1 VDKQYMKADI
11 NIKHRSIQNLLLS
24 VCCILISL
32 VSYGQVS
39 SSIDSTAI
47 KIGAELFYK
56 IQVKADTTAL
66 VVFSEEQT
74 FQPLEMINSYA
85 IDTTKKEGYYQ
96 LTKTYGLTQFDSG
109 VYTIPKQK
117 IIIGDNVFFTDSL
130 QVQVNT
136 VVVDTTKQKLFDIKP
151 LVQVEKK
158 RSGVWNVLGIILLIS
173 LLISGL
179 LYWFIWR
186 KKPLTEAEKIAAL
199 PPYERAKRALEK
211 LDEERYF
218 ENEEIKTY
226 YSDLTLIL
234 RQYLDEKVYE
244 QSLESTTDELVSRLQ
259 ILEAANQITLSKDTI
274 RNIETILKRADLVKF
289 AKSKPDFQ
297 LAKLDKSTI
306 ELEIDHVKDGLP
318 EPTEEE
324 LLKDLEY
331 REALA
336 RQQKRKRIK
345 QIAAIVLGVLLITIT
360 GFVIRSGFTEVK
372 DTVLRNPS
380 KILLEKTPWV
390 TSEYGAPGIT
400 ISTPEV
406 LERQNIE
413 LPEEMKGKVQMITF
427 TFAGINTPIDVV
439 VNSSKFATKP
449 DESGKEKEV
458 PIDLLKVAEGVLDT
472 FEKNGTKNITTRNEQ
487 FITPN
492 GQEGV
497 KSFGTAEFLIEEKLV
512 KGEYIILGF
521 STPNL
526 LQQVILTWKEN
537 DIYADQMIER
547 ILNSIELIKLTQ
559 DEK

>member
-1 VDKQYMKADI
+1 MKTERTI
-11 NIKHRSIQNLLLS
+11 TQRSTQNILLS
-24 VCCILISL
+24 LFCVLISL
-32 VSYGQVS
+32 IGYSQVT

-56 IQVKADTTAL
+56 IHVKTDSTTL

-74 FQPLEMINSYA
+74 FQPLEMINSYS

-117 IIIGDNVFFTDSL
+117 IRVGENIFFTDSL
-130 QVQVNT
+130 QVQVNP
-136 VVVDTTKQKLFDIKP
+136 VVVDTSKQKLFDIKP
-151 LVQVEKK
+151 LIEVDKK
-158 RSGVWNVLGIILLIS
+158 PSKIWRTLGFILLALLGI
-173 LLISGL
+173 GGV

-186 KKPLTEAEKIAAL
+186 KKPMSEAEKIAAL
-199 PPYERAKRALEK
+199 KPYERAKLALEK

-244 QSLESTTDELVSRLQ
+244 QSLESTTDELIFRLKT
-259 ILEAANQITLSKDTI
+259 LEAANQIKLSKETI
-274 RNIETILKRADLVKF
+274 QNIETILKRADLVKF
-289 AKSKPDFQ
+289 AKSKPDYQ
-297 LAKLDKSTI
+297 LAKLDKNTI
-306 ELEIDHVKDGLP
+306 DLEIDHVKEGLP

-324 LLKDLEY
+324 LLQDLAY

-336 RQQKRKRIK
+336 RKQKRKKIK
-345 QIAAIVLGVLLITIT
+345 QITAAILGVFLITMI
-360 GFVIRSGFTEVK
+360 GLVIRSGFTEVK

-380 KILLEKTPWV
+380 KLLLEKTPWV

-406 LERQNIE
+406 LQRQIVE
-413 LPEEMKGKVQMITF
+413 LPEEMKGKVQTV
-427 TFAGINTPIDVV
+427 TFAYAGTDTPIDVV
-439 VNSSKFATKP
+439 INSSKYAAET
-449 DESGKEKEV
+449 DEEGKQKDV
-458 PIDLLKVAEGVLDT
+458 PIDLLKVAEGVLDR
-472 FEKNGTKNITTRNEQ
+472 FEENGTKNIIIRNEQ

-492 GQEGV
+492 GQEGI
-497 KSFGTAEFLIEEKLV
+497 KTFGTAEFLVEDKLV
-512 KGEYIILGF
+512 KGAYILLGF

-526 LQQVILTWKEN
+526 LQQVILTWKEE
-537 DIYADQMIER
+537 DVYADQIVER
-547 ILNSIELIKLTQ
+547 ILNSIELIKLTK
-559 DEK
+559 DDK

>member
-1 VDKQYMKADI
+1 MKTERTIKQRSTQ
-11 NIKHRSIQNLLLS
+11 NILLS
-24 VCCILISL
+24 LFCVLISL
-32 VSYGQVS
+32 IGYSQVT

-56 IQVKADTTAL
+56 IHVKTDSTTL

-74 FQPLEMINSYA
+74 FQPLEMINSYS

-117 IIIGDNVFFTDSL
+117 IRIGDNIFFTDSL
-130 QVQVNT
+130 QVQVNP
-136 VVVDTTKQKLFDIKP
+136 VVVDTSKQKLFDIKP
-151 LVQVEKK
+151 LIEVDKK
-158 RSGVWNVLGIILLIS
+158 PSKIWRTLGFILLALLGI
-173 LLISGL
+173 GGV

-186 KKPLTEAEKIAAL
+186 KKPMSEAEKIAAL
-199 PPYERAKRALEK
+199 KPYERAKLALEK

-244 QSLESTTDELVSRLQ
+244 QSLESTTDELIFRLKT
-259 ILEAANQITLSKDTI
+259 LEAANQIKLSKETI
-274 RNIETILKRADLVKF
+274 QNIETILKRADLVKF
-289 AKSKPDFQ
+289 AKSKPDYQ
-297 LAKLDKSTI
+297 LAKLDKNTI
-306 ELEIDHVKDGLP
+306 DLEIDHVKEGLP

-324 LLKDLEY
+324 LLQDLAY

-336 RQQKRKRIK
+336 RKQKRKKIK
-345 QIAAIVLGVLLITIT
+345 QITAAILGVFLITMI
-360 GFVIRSGFTEVK
+360 GLVIRSGFTEVK

-380 KILLEKTPWV
+380 KLLLEKTPWV

-406 LERQNIE
+406 LQRQIVE
-413 LPEEMKGKVQMITF
+413 LPEEMKGKVQTV
-427 TFAGINTPIDVV
+427 TFAYAGTDTPIDVV
-439 VNSSKFATKP
+439 INSSKYAAET
-449 DESGKEKEV
+449 DEEGKQKDV
-458 PIDLLKVAEGVLDT
+458 PIDLLKVAEGVLDR
-472 FEKNGTKNITTRNEQ
+472 FEENGTKNIITRNEQ

-492 GQEGV
+492 GQEGI
-497 KSFGTAEFLIEEKLV
+497 KTFGTAEFLVEDKPV
-512 KGEYIILGF
+512 KGAYILLGF

-526 LQQVILTWKEN
+526 LQQVILTWKEE
-537 DIYADQMIER
+537 DVYADQIVER
-547 ILNSIELIKLTQ
+547 ILNSIELIKLTK
-559 DEK
+559 DDK

>member
-1 VDKQYMKADI
+1 MKTERTIKQRSTQ
-11 NIKHRSIQNLLLS
+11 NILLS
-24 VCCILISL
+24 LFCVLISL
-32 VSYGQVS
+32 IGYSQVT

-56 IQVKADTTAL
+56 IHVKTDSTTL

-74 FQPLEMINSYA
+74 FQPLEMINSYS

-117 IIIGDNVFFTDSL
+117 IRVGENIFFTDSL
-130 QVQVNT
+130 QVQVNP
-136 VVVDTTKQKLFDIKP
+136 VVVDTSKQKLFDIKP
-151 LVQVEKK
+151 LIEVDKNPSK
-158 RSGVWNVLGIILLIS
+158 IWRTLGFILLALLGI
-173 LLISGL
+173 GGV

-186 KKPLTEAEKIAAL
+186 KKPMSEAEKIAAL
-199 PPYERAKRALEK
+199 KPYERAKLALEK

-244 QSLESTTDELVSRLQ
+244 QSLESTTDELIFRLKT
-259 ILEAANQITLSKDTI
+259 LEAANQIKLSKETI
-274 RNIETILKRADLVKF
+274 QNIETILKRADLVKF
-289 AKSKPDFQ
+289 AKSKPDYQ
-297 LAKLDKSTI
+297 LAKLDKNTI
-306 ELEIDHVKDGLP
+306 DLEIDHVKEGLP

-324 LLKDLEY
+324 LLQDLAY

-336 RQQKRKRIK
+336 RKQKRKKIK
-345 QIAAIVLGVLLITIT
+345 QITAAILGVFLITMI
-360 GFVIRSGFTEVK
+360 GLVIRSGFTEVK

-380 KILLEKTPWV
+380 KLLLEKTPWV

-406 LERQNIE
+406 LQRQIVE
-413 LPEEMKGKVQMITF
+413 LPEEMKGKVQTV
-427 TFAGINTPIDVV
+427 TFAYAGTDTPIDVV
-439 VNSSKFATKP
+439 INSSKYAAET
-449 DESGKEKEV
+449 DEEGKQKDV
-458 PIDLLKVAEGVLDT
+458 PIDLLKVAEGVLDR
-472 FEKNGTKNITTRNEQ
+472 FEENGTKNIITRNEQ

-492 GQEGV
+492 GQEGI
-497 KSFGTAEFLIEEKLV
+497 KTFGTAEFLVEDKLV
-512 KGEYIILGF
+512 KGAYILLGF

-526 LQQVILTWKEN
+526 LQQVILTWKEE
-537 DIYADQMIER
+537 DVYADQIVER
-547 ILNSIELIKLTQ
+547 ILNSIELIKLTK
-559 DEK
+559 DDK

>member
-1 VDKQYMKADI
+1 MKIDRA
-11 NIKHRSIQNLLLS
+11 IKYYSIQNLILS
-24 VCCILISL
+24 LICMLISFAGY
-32 VSYGQVS
+32 SQVS

-56 IQVKADTTAL
+56 IQVKADTTAAF
-66 VVFSEEQT
+66 VFSEGQT
-74 FQPLEMINSYA
+74 FQPLEMINSYP

-109 VYTIPKQK
+109 TYTIPKQK
-117 IIIGDNVFFTDSL
+117 ITIDDNVFFTDSL
-130 QVQVNT
+130 QVLVNP
-136 VVVDTTKQKLFDIKP
+136 VKVDTTKQKLFDIKP
-151 LVQVEKK
+151 LTQVKK
-158 RSGVWNVLGIILLIS
+158 SASSFWGGVVVFLIVLFLL
-173 LLISGL
+173 GGV

-186 KKPLTEAEKIAAL
+186 IKPLSEAEKIAAL
-199 PPYERAKRALEK
+199 PPYERAKLALEK

-218 ENEEIKTY
+218 KNEEVKTY

-244 QSLESTTDELVSRLQ
+244 QSLESTTDELVFRLKT
-259 ILEAANQITLSKDTI
+259 LEAANQITLSKDTI

-289 AKSKPDFQ
+289 AKSKPDFH

-306 ELEIDHVKDGLP
+306 ELEIDHVKEGLP

-331 REALA
+331 RKALA
-336 RQQKRKRIK
+336 RQQKRKRMK
-345 QIAAIVLGVLLITIT
+345 QIAATVVGIFLITT
-360 GFVIRSGFTEVK
+360 TALVIRTGFTEVK

-380 KILLEKTPWV
+380 KLLLEKKQWV
-390 TSEYGAPGIT
+390 TSEYGAPGVT

-406 LERQNIE
+406 LERQIVE
-413 LPEEMKGKVQMITF
+413 LPEEMKGKVQMTTF
-427 TFAGINTPIDVV
+427 TFAGIDTPFDIVINSSKYAAKSDENGKEEETPIDV
-439 VNSSKFATKP
+439 
-449 DESGKEKEV
+449 
-458 PIDLLKVAEGVLDT
+458 LKVAEGVLDS
-472 FEKNGTKNITTRNEQ
+472 FEKNGTKNITSRNEQ

-497 KSFGTAEFLIEEKLV
+497 KTFGTGDFLINDTLT

-526 LQQVILTWKEN
+526 LQQVILTWKKG
-537 DIYADQMIER
+537 DIYADQIIER
-547 ILNSIELIKLTQ
+547 VLNSIELIKLTE